1 MLKDLEDRY
10 TFIRGVT
17 LKLPDFETVET
28 DMSLRW
34 SYRPVSKAFE
44 NLYISF

>member
-17 LKLPDFETVET
+17 LKLPDFEIV

-34 SYRPVSKAFE
+34 SYRPISKVFE